1 MQTSFTSYIDVAQVV
16 LYGFW
21 VFFAGLI
28 FYLRTEDKREGY
40 PLQFEGRMEAHPTY
54 VTKAR
59 GGHGFVEVAN
69 HILDARARRDAA

>member
-21 VFFAGLI
+21 IFFAALI

-40 PLQFEGRMEAHPTY
+40 PLQFEGRIGRQTGLMPDD
-54 VTKAR
+54 
-59 GGHGFVEVAN
+59 
-69 HILDARARRDAA
+69 L